1 MCSLQQIQGPR
12 LCSQCNVCWSLLEQ
26 YSQRL
31 HVCTAGSFT
40 SARSV
45 VHSAAGDK
53 EEPVFDPPGRVD
65 SFVSARSF
73 GQASSASAESFMT
86 AKSGTRVCSAAEHAS
101 LHRSHS
107 SAVWLF
113 LSRLQRSVCK

>member
-1 MCSLQQIQGPR
+1 M
-12 LCSQCNVCWSLLEQ
+12 
-26 YSQRL
+26 
-31 HVCTAGSFT
+31 CTAGSFT

-73 GQASSASAESFMT
+73 GQASSTSAESFMT
-86 AKSGTRVCSAAEHAS
+86 AKSGTRVCSAAKHAS
-101 LHRSHS
+101 LHSSSS
-107 SAVWLF
+107 SAVWLGM
-113 LSRLQRSVCK
+113 LAVLHSMCKSVMCIGCKS